1 VDNALRYSEK
11 RKDHM
16 ETKQQRFDRF
26 FTAVLIDLR
35 RRLKEDAA
43 PRGYVNDCGTDFQP
57 LWRDDN
63 AGWTR

>member
-1 VDNALRYSEK
+1 VDNTIRYSEQGGN
-11 RKDHM
+11 M
-16 ETKQQRFDRF
+16 ETNQQRFDRF

-35 RRLKEDAA
+35 RRLKEDAE
-43 PRGYVNDCGTDFQP
+43 PRGYVNDFGTDVQP